1 MRRFEP
7 GRLVGLVVMTA
18 LAIAA
23 SACAWAQPSKA
34 PIETRWVF
42 EADAAHPGSTFRAA
56 IEFRVG
62 NHFHVQSD
70 KPADEYSIPTQL
82 IITPTPG
89 ITLREIVYP
98 KSVPFEVEGLEEPVT
113 VFDANFA
120 IGVSFEIGADVAPGT
135 YPITA
140 VLEYQACDNSTCLPP
155 DALELKNELKVVA
168 ADVAVNKASGTVL
181 DQIVF
186 TGAVAPPPTG
196 DPRPRPTITPVDHDC
211 DVIAELEH
219 FTIIGT
225 AGGYLNV
232 DNFLAFVDGAEK
244 GTLKKD
250 MFEGMGPLLIVLVVI
265 VGGVLLNLT
274 PCVLPL
280 IPINLAII
288 GAGAQAGSRSRG
300 FALGGAYGLAMAIV
314 YGALGLIVTLTSSAF
329 GTINSTIWFN
339 VAIAILFIFLALAMF
354 DVIAIDFTKYQSNI
368 DATKVGKRGSLS
380 LAFFM
385 GCVTALLAGA
395 CVAPV
400 VIQVIVYAGDQY
412 ARWTS
417 GQGGSPIALALPF
430 FLGLGMALPWPF
442 AGAGLS
448 LLPKPGK
455 WMNWVKKGMG
465 VFILAFAVY
474 YAWLA
479 YDIWRIENL
488 SKGETTAHLEGGWTA
503 DICAG
508 LAQARDE
515 DKLVFVDMWAT
526 WCKNCLAMD
535 KSTFKDPAVVKRL
548 ENYVKVKF
556 QAEDLNA
563 SPAKEMLTKFEGVGL
578 PHYAILRPN
587 KEQKDK

>member
-1 MRRFEP
+1 MRQSQSRRLI
-7 GRLVGLVVMTA
+7 GSSLMMLLVLVGA
-18 LAIAA
+18 PA
-23 SACAWAQPSKA
+23 AWAQREA
-34 PIETRWVF
+34 PIENNWVF
-42 EADAAHPGSTFRAA
+42 ESDAVHPGTRLHAA

-62 NHFHVQSD
+62 NHFHVQSN
-70 KPADEYSIPTQL
+70 KPADEYTIPTEL
-82 IITPTPG
+82 IVTVPDG
-89 ITLREIVYP
+89 ITVHEIVYP
-98 KSVPFEVEGLEEPVT
+98 KSVPFTVDGFDQPVL

-120 IGVSFEIGADVAPGT
+120 IGISFDVGESVTPGT

-140 VLEYQACDNSTCLPP
+140 RLEYQACDNSICLQPST
-155 DALELKNELKVVA
+155 LELKSQLKVVSAETAITRTGA
-168 ADVAVNKASGTVL
+168 ATLN
-181 DQIVF
+181 QIEF
-186 TGAVAPPPTG
+186 TGAAAPQQTSDTKPEQRNTQ
-196 DPRPRPTITPVDHDC
+196 VSHDC
-211 DVIAELEH
+211 DVLAELED
-219 FTIIGT
+219 FTIVGS

-232 DNFLAFVDGAEK
+232 DNFLQFVDGAEK
-244 GTLKKD
+244 GTLKKE

-300 FALGGAYGLAMAIV
+300 FALGGAYGLAMAVV
-314 YGALGLIVTLTSSAF
+314 YGALGSLLCLTSSAF

-339 VAIAILFIFLALAMF
+339 VAIAILFVFLALAMF

-368 DATKVGKRGSLS
+368 DATKVANRGSIA

-412 ARWTS
+412 ARGVT
-417 GQGGSPIALALPF
+417 IALALPF

-465 VFILAFAVY
+465 VFILVFAAY
-474 YAWLA
+474 YGWLA

-488 SKGETTAHLEGGWTA
+488 AKGQTTAQLEGGWTA

-508 LAQARDE
+508 LAQAQAE
-515 DKLVFVDMWAT
+515 NKPVFIDMWAT

-535 KSTFKDPAVVKRL
+535 KSTFKDPAVVARL
-548 ENYVKVKF
+548 ENYVKIKF
-556 QAEDLNA
+556 QAEDLND
-563 SPAKEMLTKFEGVGL
+563 SPAKEMLAKFEGVGL
-578 PHYAILRPN
+578 PHYAILRP
-587 KEQKDK
+587 KQSSAP